1 MSAVSQKERW
11 AHAIALYDQ
20 LAEAGWAHIPAFRQ
34 VVAELSATPA
44 AARLTAV
51 TSHEILT
58 ISPYTRYPD
67 WFEGRHVRLEPLS
80 DGRVRIELHRGRF
93 DMAADESWSVPVG
106 EAAARI
112 ARLLED
118 L

>member
-1 MSAVSQKERW
+1 MTATKQAERW
-11 AHAIALYDQ
+11 AHALALYDR
-20 LAEAGWAHIPAFRQ
+20 LAEAGWAHIPAFRRM
-34 VVAELSATPA
+34 VAELSTMPA
-44 AARLTAV
+44 AARLTAI

-80 DGRVRIELHRGRF
+80 DGRVHIHFRRGRF
-93 DMAADESWSVPVG
+93 DMGADASWTVPVG
-106 EAAARI
+106 EAPARI
-112 ARLLED
+112 AQLLTE